1 MKHSKTNRRMS
12 DIERDAHKTLTKAK
26 KDADHIRRKLST
38 TLKWIDVQDVSEKY
52 VMISNGKSSMLI
64 SGIKLCPHNIFID
77 DEIQQERWITNLRFC
92 LNNLTERLWYGFVY
106 SPVNC
111 DAHINSLNDAMAI
124 EEDPVCK
131 RMIRNDLQKIY
142 SLQNDSKEREFFV
155 LIRDEDEQKLNKRLQ
170 DLFAAFRSAQMQ
182 PQYLNRRDYYSYL
195 MFVFENTLINDYVF
209 SRGLF
214 SYLNMKE
221 EYDALEDKYIIKN
234 YTEDF
239 SAYGNPIMDIRP
251 DANMIRKSKLAPT
264 YFANKGRWLEV
275 GDRYIQNLLVTSL
288 PQNYYLG
295 LLCDYMSYSD
305 VKVFLTT
312 SKSSDDLM
320 TYLNKDLRDKERQ
333 YDKAKDETDKKRIL
347 VEIESLHQYID
358 DITRKSDKTLD
369 VTLVFQI
376 SGSSKQELD
385 ERKRQIKS
393 ELSNSGF
400 RLHEAQGLQEELF
413 RFMTPL
419 FIDDGLSSIM
429 RENISLP
436 MTTDGIA
443 GLWPFV
449 FETLDDQFGWLLG
462 YEYQTGGKIF
472 LDPYAYLRDHQTAV
486 EQQRNNCNFVVV
498 GGAGSGKTTATS
510 IVTRYLIEMKSKII
524 WIDPENKN
532 KDLTRLYKGTYVEW
546 GQKGNMINPFDL
558 KPISTDDGDPDWESK
573 MWDTQLAIY
582 NVIDDINMIFQYLYP
597 NIEEDVLAI
606 TGDIVLMAFKAV
618 GIQPDQNGI
627 WPSFKGMNKEDY
639 PTFTTF
645 NNCLM
650 KCIDTLGGK
659 GDTYTDKLLNN
670 LSVKMRRIM
679 NEWSIYLNGHTTI
692 DDSYRERKIVSF
704 GTKQLMSLPETLQ
717 NALNHIMF
725 MYSWSQCLEAGEYS
739 AFIVDEAHTLISK
752 GKTANLLAQ
761 FVRRSRKYWNA
772 MFIITQEP
780 RDFADEKVLTDGK
793 AIFNNSAYKII
804 MNLNKDAS
812 DELEKLQNLNE
823 NEKFWIQMFG
833 QGEGL
838 LLLGTSGMRRIPIK
852 VWATKEELS
861 EMGAMFR

>member
-1 MKHSKTNRRMS
+1 MS
-12 DIERDAHKTLTKAK
+12 DIERESHNALIKAK
-26 KDADHIRRKLST
+26 KDSSQVRKKLKT
-38 TLKWIDVQDVSEKY
+38 TLKWLEVQDVTEKY
-52 VMISNGKSSMLI
+52 IVINNGKTNMLV

-77 DEIQQERWITNLRFC
+77 DENQQERWIVNLRYC
-92 LNNLTERLWYGFVY
+92 LNNLTDRLWYGFVY
-106 SPVNC
+106 SPINC
-111 DAHINSLNDAMAI
+111 DVHINSLNELMAI
-124 EEDPVCK
+124 EQDPICK

-142 SLQNDSKEREFFV
+142 SLQNNNKEREFFV

-170 DLFAAFRSAQMQ
+170 DLYSAFRSAQML
-182 PQYLNRRDYYSYL
+182 PQYLNRRDFYSYL
-195 MFVFENTLINDYVF
+195 MFVFENTLINDYIF

-221 EYDALEDKYIIKN
+221 EYDSLADKYIIMDN
-234 YTEDF
+234 TEDF
-239 SAYGNPIMDIRP
+239 SEYGDFIVNVRP
-251 DANMIRKSKLAPT
+251 DARMIKKSRLAPT
-264 YFANKGRWLEV
+264 YFANKGRWLEI
-275 GDRYIQNLLVTSL
+275 GDKYIQFLLVTVL

-295 LLCDYMSYSD
+295 LLCDYMNYSD
-305 VKVFLTT
+305 VKVFMTT

-369 VTLVFQI
+369 VTLAFQI
-376 SGSSKQELD
+376 SGNSKQEME

-400 RLHEAQGLQEELF
+400 RIHEAQGLQEKLF
-413 RFMTPL
+413 KYLTPL
-419 FIDDGLSSIM
+419 FINDGFNSIM

-449 FETLDDQFGWLLG
+449 FETLDDQYGWLLG

-472 LDPYAYLRDHQTAV
+472 LDPFAYLRDHKTAV

-510 IVTRYLIEMKSKII
+510 ILTRYLIEMKSKII

-558 KPISTDDGDPDWESK
+558 KPISTDDGDPEWETK

-606 TGDIVLMAFKAV
+606 TGDIVLMAFEEV
-618 GIQPDQNGI
+618 GIKPDQNGT
-627 WPSFKGMNKEDY
+627 WPSFRGLSKDCY

-645 NNCLM
+645 NHCLQ
-650 KCIDTLGGK
+650 KRINNLNDI
-659 GDTYTDKLLNN
+659 GDIYTEQLLIN

-679 NEWSIYLNGHTTI
+679 NEWSTYLNGHTTI
-692 DDSYRERKIVSF
+692 DNSNQERKIVSF
-704 GTKQLMSLPETLQ
+704 GTKQLLSLPETMQ

-725 MYSWSQCLEAGEYS
+725 MYSWAQCLEAGEYS

-793 AIFNNSAYKII
+793 AIFNNSSYKII
-804 MNLNKDAS
+804 MNLNKDAA

-823 NEKFWIQMFG
+823 NEKFWIQIFG

-852 VWATKEELS
+852 IWATKEELS
-861 EMGAMFR
+861 EMGAMFQ